1 MPPLALECITTFK
14 SKPSAFKSWRDA
26 SYSSYDG
33 RQIIILLLSRLCFV
47 FVSYSSYDER
57 QIIILLLSRLC
68 FWVAPRISN
77 LALKRKKLILEKI
90 TSLVAGCI
98 QQWHFWGGNQLFTV
112 QSIANNPHIP
122 MAIGEGGEAF
132 VKVLQFRW
140 KLQPIHT
147 FRLWALSVRELDL
160 ISKY

>member
-1 MPPLALECITTFK
+1 MARRFVFK
-14 SKPSAFKSWRDA
+14 LWW
-26 SYSSYDG
+26 
-33 RQIIILLLSRLCFV
+33 RQIIILLPSRLCFI
-47 FVSYSSYDER
+47 FVSSLFRIQAMMRANYHL
-57 QIIILLLSRLC
+57 ILLSRLC

-98 QQWHFWGGNQLFTV
+98 QQWHFWRGNQLFTV

-122 MAIGEGGEAF
+122 MAIGGEAF